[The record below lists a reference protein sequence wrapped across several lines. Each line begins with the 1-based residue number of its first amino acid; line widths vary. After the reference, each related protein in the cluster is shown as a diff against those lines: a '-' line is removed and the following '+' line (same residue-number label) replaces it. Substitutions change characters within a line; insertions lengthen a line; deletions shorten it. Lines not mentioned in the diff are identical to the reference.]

1 MFVAM
6 NQCSPLDL
14 RNGGDQGIYQRQ
26 PARRAAAQYQ
36 SGPCG
41 SRIHRGYF
49 SKEKLVGSQ
58 GSFDFLL
65 CRP

>member
-6 NQCSPLDL
+6 NQCSPLDPC
-14 RNGGDQGIYQRQ
+14 NGGDQGIYQRQ

-36 SGPCG
+36 SCTCG
-41 SRIHRGYF
+41 SRIYRRDF
-49 SKEKLVGSQ
+49 SKKKLVGSQ
-58 GSFDFLL
+58 GSFGFFL